1 MRFSFVF
8 AALVA
13 STNAVKLTGNG
24 TGEPIAICNGANSH
38 NCVEADVVVVN
49 RIRRPNK
56 RAAPGDADFA
66 AQEAADKARS

>member
-1 MRFSFVF
+1 MRFSFVI

-13 STNAVKLTGNG
+13 SSNAIKLTGNG

-38 NCVEADVVVVN
+38 NCTEADVVVQHRV
-49 RIRRPNK
+49 RRPNK
-56 RAAPGDADFA
+56 RAAPGDPDFA